1 MKIRVFFYFLYNEIE
16 INCKGFI
23 CLLSYVNKVGD
34 ILYLEFMYV
43 IILCVVYLYI
53 KKYVL
58 LGFKFIDFFFNIFFI
73 KFFFIFIVEVYF

>member
-34 ILYLEFMYV
+34 ILYFGVYV
-43 IILCVVYLYI
+43 CNYFVCGIFVY
-53 KKYVL
+53 
-58 LGFKFIDFFFNIFFI
+58 
-73 KFFFIFIVEVYF
+73 